1 MSHSPRKSKRAR
13 FATHRSSGSNN
24 GGMVVFTPKKTRRG
38 NVTYQEVDASPYY
51 RTFDDEED
59 TPSRKIPK
67 VQGNSSTVLNHDFEE
82 LLLEDGFTAERRKT
96 KFYQAVSLLDLGFT
110 LNLGHGGRVCPN
122 NMEEGSSDWSCHRF
136 TILDSAGIFVHHVRW
151 CRCNG
156 VAVEDKHLQLV
167 RARLFPSSITKPQ
180 TAFTFDVLDQFLIDA
195 LECKT
200 SAMSFYQKL
209 RRLTDNAFPNL
220 LPDRYRELMRVS
232 RVWRDLSNRKRAGFG
247 HDTQREPGP
256 GELAIFC
263 PACPQ
268 PGINLP
274 ERWSEIYDSDAVAL
288 RYVLDGN
295 FTAQHMK
302 MKRPED
308 DVALSD
314 GLGYMVNDKCYQSH
328 IRSAADNKDKSA
340 CHNHRAVN
348 SANTNK
354 SNLRATGIGAT
365 ACARH
370 GCFVPHSVVDFYKGE
385 QQKNIDYSVCQAI
398 GHNSDGLQ
406 KALIIY
412 DVACQWYTKFQRR
425 VESYSSLSL
434 PEGLEIVPAVGKF
447 HLSAHKLDCFARFSL
462 MFTRGAGHIDGEIL
476 ETLWSSFNKVSPTAR
491 SMSLAHRQELYDD
504 HMRDS
509 NWKKLVGLVKA
520 LCKKHKAA
528 CNGVEATKA
537 PTLAE
542 IRLNLVES
550 GMTSSRTNGSVN
562 WLVDGISI
570 ENAQD
575 ALRAEIRCLSSNPTT
590 TQKTVIAQKRQRLLA
605 RITNFN
611 EAGDAFTG
619 GSEIDV
625 SPPLKD
631 NPGFCREENGDE
643 LDDSIEEEFWQGEQD
658 EDDDADDGNFNFDD
672 ELIESNPE
680 IFKLW
685 MPSSI
690 GGSAA
695 VDMGLEVLVEEE
707 IQLRVGQANDCLDDF
722 ANSSGSK
729 QEIRRL
735 VLRINQDVRGYH
747 RAREA
752 LISLGASE
760 EILQKYQLITP
771 NDLTVNKDVTE
782 ENRLGQSSDVLAWF
796 WRIEGVDFGTSQV
809 WTEEFYRVSWLKA
822 KARYERW
829 DEELKIV
836 KHEMCWTILWFKH
849 QEHVW
854 ERRFVEHV
862 EPGLQAYAAKQRHI
876 WERFKKNAE
885 DSFGKYIMV

>member
-1 MSHSPRKSKRAR
+1 I
-13 FATHRSSGSNN
+13 TNQ
-24 GGMVVFTPKKTRRG
+24 TKTQ
-38 NVTYQEVDASPYY
+38 N
-51 RTFDDEED
+51 
-59 TPSRKIPK
+59 
-67 VQGNSSTVLNHDFEE
+67 DF
-82 LLLEDGFTAERRKT
+82 LLEWIPWRSTYLSILLESEGRQQAEQMCEDCLQAEAIIRCLSCHGHHLWCSPCAVKAHTNHPFHRVERWT
-96 KFYQAVSLLDLGFT
+96 GQFYQAVSLLDLGFT

-209 RRLTDNAFPNL
+209 RWLTDNAFPNL

-247 HDTQREPGP
+247 HDAQREPGP

-274 ERWSEIYDSDAVAL
+274 ERWSEIYDRLAQHNSIPVTEFSNTNAVAL

-308 DVALSD
+308 NVALSD
-314 GLGYMVNDKCYQSH
+314 GLGYMVNEKCYQSH

-340 CHNHRAVN
+340 CHNHRVVN

-398 GHNSDGLQ
+398 RHNSDGLQ

-528 CNGVEATKA
+528 CNGVEATKGPFEELTTSLDDHKVRVWIKVLHSYSTMRNYCANEDGVTA

-550 GMTSSRTNGSVN
+550 GMTSLRTNGSVN

-619 GSEIDV
+619 GLEIDV

-707 IQLRVGQANDCLDDF
+707 IQLRVGQANDCLDDLRTHLGHKSVLYRMNF
-722 ANSSGSK
+722 RSSTSVRSDTRSK

-747 RAREA
+747 QAREA

-760 EILQKYQLITP
+760 EILQKYQLITLNCYSLRVRP
-771 NDLTVNKDVTE
+771 LFFSIYSSLSLFTSDTPLLGLTAFLFPRTAIA
-782 ENRLGQSSDVLAWF
+782 VLP
-796 WRIEGVDFGTSQV
+796 S
-809 WTEEFYRVSWLKA
+809 FYCSL
-822 KARYERW
+822 
-829 DEELKIV
+829 L
-836 KHEMCWTILWFKH
+836 HCT
-849 QEHVW
+849 
-854 ERRFVEHV
+854 
-862 EPGLQAYAAKQRHI
+862 
-876 WERFKKNAE
+876 
-885 DSFGKYIMV
+885 YI